1 MAWGDCDEIS
11 SHLAAVAK
19 EVGPTTQSFPGSG
32 AVSGGEGMMGSPFE
46 LDQPFAGRAMG
57 GSLRDLGMSCLAED
71 RDIPAEMASLLAG
84 CLATRSERVL
94 VAFESSNPASSSL
107 EMRMGPDYFTMG
119 PLGKFAAGLA
129 ELMAAEEMAELW
141 SGATIDGCSF

>member
-19 EVGPTTQSFPGSG
+19 EVGPTTQSFPGPG

-57 GSLRDLGMSCLAED
+57 GSFRDSGMSCLAED

-107 EMRMGPDYFTMG
+107 EMRMGPDSFTMG

-141 SGATIDGCSF
+141 SGATIDGWGF